1 MQRTPALTLT
11 PAPVLLRIAALVIDA
26 VILTVMWI
34 PLLLIIEPDS
44 LDREQLTQ
52 STYAAFVVTIAVY
65 NILFLSTMSAT
76 PGKLAMRLYVADRQG
91 ARVRPDTAIL
101 RYVVFLV
108 GGFIGVGTIASIVL
122 LFLDKSHR
130 TVHDRIA
137 GTIVL
142 RRQEGVEA
150 PPPDLS

>member
-26 VILTVMWI
+26 IILTVMWV

-44 LDREQLTQ
+44 IDREQLTQ

-65 NILFLSTMSAT
+65 NIAFLSTMSAT

-122 LFLDKSHR
+122 LFFDPSHR

-142 RRQEGVEA
+142 RRQPGVEA
-150 PPPDLS
+150 PPPDLT